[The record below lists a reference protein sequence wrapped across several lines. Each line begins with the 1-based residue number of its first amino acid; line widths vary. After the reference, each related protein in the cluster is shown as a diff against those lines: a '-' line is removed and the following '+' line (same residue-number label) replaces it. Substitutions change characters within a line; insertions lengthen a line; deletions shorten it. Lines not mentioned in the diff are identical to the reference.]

1 MVFCRSVKGGSAM
14 HIHGL
19 QKLTLLDYPG
29 HTACTVFTGGCNYRC
44 PFCHNA
50 SLVLH
55 PTEQPLIA
63 PEEVLSFLKK
73 RQGLL
78 DGVCITGGEPTLE
91 KGLGD
96 FCAAVKDL
104 GFALKLDSNGSR
116 PEVLR
121 ELIDKK
127 LVDYIAMDI
136 KSSRENYGALVGF
149 PGYDTA
155 PVEESAA
162 LLMEGRV
169 DFEFRTTVVKE
180 FHSAEDFERI
190 GQWLRGGEKYFLQCF
205 KDSGDILGSG
215 CSAFGKDEMEHLREA
230 VLPYIPNTHLR
241 GVD

>member
-1 MVFCRSVKGGSAM
+1 M

-50 SLVLH
+50 TLVLR

-63 PEEVLSFLKK
+63 VEEVLSFLRK

-91 KGLGD
+91 KGLAD
-96 FCAAVKDL
+96 FCAQVKEL

-121 ELIDKK
+121 SLIEKK
-127 LVDYIAMDI
+127 LVDYVAMDI
-136 KSSRENYGALVGF
+136 KSCRENYGRLIGI
-149 PGYDTA
+149 PDYDTSA
-155 PVEESAA
+155 VEESAA
-162 LLMEGRV
+162 FLMEGHV

-180 FHSAEDFERI
+180 FHCAEDFERI
-190 GQWLRGGEKYFLQCF
+190 GQWLRGEERYFLQCF

-215 CSAFGKDEMEHLREA
+215 CSACTKSEMEALREA

>member
-1 MVFCRSVKGGSAM
+1 M

-50 SLVLH
+50 SLVLR
-55 PTEQPLIA
+55 PAEQPLIA
-63 PEEVLSFLKK
+63 PEEVLSFLRK

-91 KGLGD
+91 KGLEG
-96 FCAAVKDL
+96 FCAAVKEL

-121 ELIDKK
+121 GLIEKG

-136 KSSRENYGALVGF
+136 KSCRENYGRLIGI
-149 PGYDTA
+149 PDYDTA
-155 PVEESAA
+155 AVEESAA

-169 DFEFRTTVVKE
+169 DFEFRTTAVKE

-190 GQWLRGGEKYFLQCF
+190 GQWLKGEEKYFLQCF
-205 KDSGDILGSG
+205 KDSGDILDSG
-215 CSAFGKDEMEHLREA
+215 CSAFTKNEMESLREA
-230 VLPYIPNTHLR
+230 VLPYIPNTCLR